1 MEKYT
6 KKELLGV
13 LPIELRKSK
22 ILKPKQ
28 QLVLGQLMMLSGL
41 DQYKDKG
48 YCYRSNKDIC
58 NDVGISEPTLILAV
72 NKLERLGFI
81 KRRRGKRGEGASEYE
96 LFMDVIESYNTKKEN
111 FSNQNSKE
119 LLELAERVDTL
130 QSLVIQLLT
139 KINRLESRFFSTDT
153 ESDTE
158 TDTDIEHKKLY
169 NKELIDIEHNKI
181 LYYKNNNILDNN
193 KNIIE
198 KEKTNKLGKKKEDK
212 DLYSKNLEEESTEG
226 DSTDSKANNPSK
238 WLDSLFIN
246 PTDYEEDTDF
256 IMDLNKRVAYNR
268 WDNEDEETAVT
279 ESRF

>member
-1 MEKYT
+1 MKKHA
-6 KKELLGV
+6 KKELLDNVPMG
-13 LPIELRKSK
+13 LRKSK
-22 ILKPKQ
+22 VLTPIQ
-28 QLVLGQLMMLSGL
+28 QLVLGQLIMLSGL

-48 YCYRSNKDIC
+48 YSYRSNKDFC
-58 NDVGISEPTLILAV
+58 NDVGISEPSLIIAV

-119 LLELAERVDTL
+119 LLELTERVDTL
-130 QSLVIQLLT
+130 QSLVIQLLA
-139 KINRLESRFFSTDT
+139 KINRLESRFFSTET
-153 ESDTE
+153 ESE
-158 TDTDIEHKKLY
+158 KELDTDLEYKNLY
-169 NKELIDIEHNKI
+169 NKELIDKEYNKI

-198 KEKTNKLGKKKEDK
+198 KEKTNKLEKKKEDK
-212 DLYSKNLEEESTEG
+212 DFYRKNLEEESTDG
-226 DSTDSKANNPSK
+226 DSTDSKENNPSN

-246 PTDYEEDTDF
+246 PNDYEEDTDF
-256 IMDLNKRVAYNR
+256 IMDLDKRVAYNR
-268 WDNEDEETAVT
+268 WDSEDEETAVT